1 MSNKFLWRTHQLIS
15 LIPVEYDG
23 ALIMSEING
32 KYFTG
37 FDCDNGYFIVTR
49 NELVYVTDSRYTEAA
64 QKAVE
69 WCEVVEYESKTM
81 KETFSGISK
90 RLGVGTL
97 LVESERMTLSQY
109 KMMSEASDDLLTI
122 QRLIEKLSLFELP
135 GNDPLL
141 VILNQAR
148 KYVEVK
154 KTI

>member
-1 MSNKFLWRTHQLIS
+1 
-15 LIPVEYDG
+15 
-23 ALIMSEING
+23 
-32 KYFTG
+32 
-37 FDCDNGYFIVTR
+37 
-49 NELVYVTDSRYTEAA
+49 
-64 QKAVE
+64 
-69 WCEVVEYESKTM
+69 
-81 KETFSGISK
+81 
-90 RLGVGTL
+90 
-97 LVESERMTLSQY
+97 MTLY

>member
-1 MSNKFLWRTHQLIS
+1 MQPEWGRIIALDK
-15 LIPVEYDG
+15 DG
-23 ALIMSEING
+23 NG
-32 KYFTG
+32 LK
-37 FDCDNGYFIVTR
+37 NIVDEGMNTFCWSTDDILYRVFGVCNTR
-49 NELVYVTDSRYTEAA
+49 NRAFEAD
-64 QKAVE
+64 
-69 WCEVVEYESKTM
+69 
-81 KETFSGISK
+81 I
-90 RLGVGTL
+90 
-97 LVESERMTLSQY
+97 MTLY